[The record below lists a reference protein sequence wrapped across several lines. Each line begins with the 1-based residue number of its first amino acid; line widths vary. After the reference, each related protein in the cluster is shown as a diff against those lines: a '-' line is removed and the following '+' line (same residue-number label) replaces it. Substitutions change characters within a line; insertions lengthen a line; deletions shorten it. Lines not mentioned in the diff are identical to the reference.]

1 MFDLHG
7 KTVLITGSSRG
18 IGRAALLAM
27 AEQGARVIMHCREQS
42 APADDTIAALEAMG
56 ADYRVVYCDLSKRG
70 GAEELY
76 SEITRQG
83 LEVSVLV
90 LNASLEHR
98 IALEDITDEE
108 FDEHIDLN
116 LRAPVMLLK
125 YFVPDMKRRGWG
137 RIITV
142 GSVQQIKPLEQM
154 LVYAAS
160 KSALRNVALNLA
172 VQLAPHGITVNNIA
186 PGAIRTDRNRDAL
199 SDPAYAE
206 HVRSLIP
213 VRYIG
218 QPSDIAALM
227 VYLASDES
235 KYMTGQDLLIDGG
248 KGL

>member
-27 AEQGARVIMHCREQS
+27 ARQGATVIMHCSKPS
-42 APADDTIAALEAMG
+42 APADETVRALEEQG
-56 ADYRVVYCDLSKRG
+56 ADYRVVYADLSRRD
-70 GAEELY
+70 GAHRLY
-76 SEITRQG
+76 NEVKAMG
-83 LEVSVLV
+83 LDVNVLV
-90 LNASLEHR
+90 LNASVEHR
-98 IALEDITDEE
+98 LTLDEITDEE
-108 FDEHIDLN
+108 YDLHMDLN
-116 LRAPVMLLK
+116 LRAPIMLLK
-125 YFVPDMKRRGWG
+125 HFVPDMQRNHCG

-142 GSVQQIKPLEQM
+142 GSVQQVKPHEAM

-172 VQLAPHGITVNNIA
+172 IQLAPDSITVNNIA
-186 PGAIRTDRNRDAL
+186 PGAIRTDRNKAAL
-199 SDPAYAE
+199 SDPAYEE
-206 HVRSLIP
+206 HVRNLIP

-218 QPSDIAALM
+218 QPDDMAALM

-235 KYMTGQDLLIDGG
+235 KYMTGQDLYIDGG